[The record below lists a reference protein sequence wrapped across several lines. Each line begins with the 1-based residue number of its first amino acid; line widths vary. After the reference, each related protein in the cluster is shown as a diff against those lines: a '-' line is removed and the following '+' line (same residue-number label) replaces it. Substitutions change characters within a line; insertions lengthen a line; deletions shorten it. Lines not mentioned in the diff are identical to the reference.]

1 MTIPFEKLP
10 SGGSTMSKSGNVRAV
25 AILHAIRGLGGIVL
39 KTSVDLERVQP
50 IQSKLVA
57 RNE

>member
-10 SGGSTMSKSGNVRAV
+10 SGGSTMSKSGNLRAV
-25 AILHAIRGLGGIVL
+25 AILHAIRGLGGTVL
-39 KTSVDLERVQP
+39 KTSVDLVRVQP
-50 IQSKLVA
+50 IQSKLAA